1 MPDDLVVKIE
11 CNQRSARIKKKHDF
25 IALMAKADQPGLP
38 KGTLFLSY
46 RPTEIHSDST
56 KKDRA
61 ILTIPNK

>member
-1 MPDDLVVKIE
+1 
-11 CNQRSARIKKKHDF
+11 
-25 IALMAKADQPGLP
+25 MAKVDQPKGLT
-38 KGTLFLSY
+38 KGTLFLYY